1 MILIYK
7 FVNEP
12 GFGDNIRGL
21 ITILQVQQLLP
32 FELIID
38 FRGHVFSKFF
48 AYETPMIVNE
58 SKKTIVIPIPSH
70 KLIKHQNDI
79 IRDELQEYFNNYD
92 IITIITNIMPD
103 ENLITENIKD
113 KIKQIL
119 IVKPE
124 INDYIMAQISQLPTN
139 FNLFHF
145 RLGDNC
151 WYNDSI
157 NNDHYIQ
164 KILQNKKDNSVLI
177 SDSLNLKKQIFD
189 IFHNKDIFVFLNKP
203 CHTNSN
209 IYLNADIYINT
220 LVDFFLIQTSES
232 VSSFSIYGCVSNF
245 VYWTALIYN
254 VPIFKIE

>member
-12 GFGDNIRGL
+12 GFGDNLRGL

-32 FELIID
+32 FELVID

-48 AYETPMIVNE
+48 VYEMPMIVNE

-70 KLIKHQNDI
+70 KLIRHQNDI
-79 IRDELQEYFNNYD
+79 ICDELQEYFNNYD

-124 INDYIMAQISQLPTN
+124 INDYIMAQIYQLPKK
-139 FNLFHF
+139 FNVFHF
-145 RLGDNC
+145 RLGDEC
-151 WYNDSI
+151 WYNDSV
-157 NNDHYIQ
+157 NNEHYIQ
-164 KILQNKKDNSVLI
+164 KILQNKKENSVVI

-189 IFHNKDIFVFLNKP
+189 LFHNKDIFVFLNKP

-209 IYLNADIYINT
+209 TYLNADLYIDT
-220 LVDFFLIQTSES
+220 LVDFFLIQNSES

-245 VYWTALIYN
+245 VHWSALIYN